1 MLARKLRK
9 QEADCTLYKI
19 RDPQKNVL
27 ENKQDKIQEIF
38 ESFYKRLYSETA
50 EVEEIRIDSFLET
63 LELRALTEGQNEALN
78 AEITIK
84 ELNDAI
90 TGLKVSKSPGSDG
103 FTSEWYKAFR
113 KKLMPMLQAACNW
126 ALKEAETPL
135 TWKEAIISLRPK
147 EGKDKTECGSYRP
160 VSILNVDYRIYNG

>member
-50 EVEEIRIDSFLET
+50 EVEENRIDSFLET
-63 LELRALTEGQNEALN
+63 LELRVLTEGQNEAMN
-78 AEITIK
+78 A
-84 ELNDAI
+84 
-90 TGLKVSKSPGSDG
+90 
-103 FTSEWYKAFR
+103 
-113 KKLMPMLQAACNW
+113 
-126 ALKEAETPL
+126 
-135 TWKEAIISLRPK
+135 
-147 EGKDKTECGSYRP
+147 
-160 VSILNVDYRIYNG
+160 